1 MSQAPQ
7 GLAPE
12 PERPAFRPLVAPE
25 ESAPE
30 LTLRALLLGA
40 VLGLVFGVASTY
52 LALKVGLTVS
62 ASVPIA
68 VIAIAALKRRRDQRA
83 ILEHNITQTTGSA
96 GESVAAAVVFTV
108 PALVF
113 LGYPLAIGS
122 TTMIALVGGIL
133 GVLMMVPLRRYLI
146 VKEHGRLRY
155 PEGKACAEILRVG
168 ELGGTSAR
176 KVFNGMGVGAV
187 LKATQAILGGIV
199 PTVGTKLSALFGK
212 RLAYFEKSFVGCDF
226 DPALLG
232 VGYIIGYR
240 TSLIMVA
247 GSLMSALILIPLIY
261 TFGAGNPNLFGF
273 GTKPIGEMGYSE
285 IYSAYARHIGAGA
298 VATGGIISLLRALP
312 AIHSALWSSAR
323 GLLGGSGGQ
332 AGVARTERDT
342 PLPILLGGALGLV
355 ALIWLTPMFEMPLLG
370 AVLILA
376 FGFLFAVV
384 SSRVTGEVGS
394 TSNPLSGMTIAVL
407 MGTCG
412 IFLYLGWT
420 EPMHKKLA
428 LTIGAVVCIAV
439 SQAGTCSQDLKTG
452 FLVGATPVRQQG
464 ALVVGVLTSVL
475 AVGSTAYLLNLSK
488 TTDVALA
495 ARFPVA
501 EASLEG
507 RSSVHPRVED
517 AEGALRVLPDELTL
531 TRLELAELPAGAA
544 LEPGSY
550 LVDPATK
557 EAVYRRHD
565 GIGSD
570 ALAAPQAS
578 LMSTVIAGILDQKLP
593 WDLIL
598 IGAAIALFMELLG
611 IGSLT
616 FAVGLYLKVQ
626 YTAPVFLGGLVRK
639 LADRAYRR
647 VPDADE
653 EPEGTLFSSGLIA
666 GAALVGVLAAM
677 QGFLPGYDGDTGLVE
692 GVAFLA
698 HLPFGALGDGDV
710 GNAVGA
716 AFLVL
721 LGFLMFRS
729 ARGSAVRG

>member
-1 MSQAPQ
+1 MSDQPT
-7 GLAPE
+7 GFE
-12 PERPAFRPLVAPE
+12 PLVPAGE
-25 ESAPE
+25 QQPE
-30 LTLRALLLGA
+30 LTLRAILLGA
-40 VLGLVFGVASTY
+40 ILGLVFGVASTY

-68 VIAIAALKRRRDQRA
+68 VVAIALLKPRGGKRA
-83 ILEHNITQTTGSA
+83 ILEHNISQTTGSA

-108 PALVF
+108 PALIF
-113 LGYPLAIGS
+113 LGHPMSIGG
-122 TTMIALVGGIL
+122 TTLIALAGGVL

-146 VKEHGRLRY
+146 VKEHGKLRY

-168 ELGGTSAR
+168 ELGGTSAK
-176 KVFNGMGVGAV
+176 KVFLGMGIGAAF
-187 LKATQAILGGIV
+187 KALQAILGGV
-199 PTVGTKLSALFGK
+199 VGTVGTTLNFGSDK
-212 RLAYFEKSFVGCDF
+212 VLTYFKKSFLGCDF

-247 GSLMSALILIPLIY
+247 GSLMTSLIVIPLIY
-261 TFGAGNPNLFGF
+261 TFGAGNPDLFGF
-273 GTKPIGEMGYSE
+273 GTKPIGEMSHSE

-298 VATGGIISLLRALP
+298 VATGGIFSLLRALP
-312 AIHSALWSSAR
+312 AIRSALWNSAK
-323 GLLGGSGGQ
+323 GMFGGGGG
-332 AGVARTERDT
+332 ASAERTDRDT
-342 PLPILLGGALGLV
+342 PLPVLALGALGLV
-355 ALIWLTPMFEMPLLG
+355 ALIWLTPMFEMPLVG
-370 AVLILA
+370 AVMILF

-412 IFLYLGWT
+412 IFLLADWGDPT
-420 EPMHKKLA
+420 HKKLA

-464 ALVVGVLTSVL
+464 ALVIGVLTSVL
-475 AVGSTAYLLNLSK
+475 AVGSTAYVLNMSS
-488 TTDVALA
+488 TRDEAIA
-495 ARFPVA
+495 APFAVA
-501 EASLEG
+501 ERALEG
-507 RSSVHPRVED
+507 RSHVEPRLEKGQTPVAAD
-517 AEGALRVLPDELTL
+517 LIL
-531 TRLELAELPAGAA
+531 TRLDLADLPKDRGLA
-544 LEPGSY
+544 PGNY
-550 LVDPATK
+550 LVDAANK
-557 EAVYRRHD
+557 QVVYHRKD

-570 ALAAPQAS
+570 RLSAPQAS
-578 LMSTVIAGILDQKLP
+578 LMATMINGILDQKLP

-598 IGAAIALFMELLG
+598 IGAAIAIFMELLG

-626 YTAPVFLGGLVRK
+626 YTMPVFVGGLVRK
-639 LADRAYRR
+639 IADRRYKR

-666 GAALVGVLAAM
+666 GAAILGVFAAM
-677 QGFLPGYDGDTGLVE
+677 QGAVDGFDEDTGLIP

-698 HLPFGALGDGDV
+698 KLPFGAMSEYPNFAQGFGVFVL
-710 GNAVGA
+710 A
-716 AFLVL
+716 L

-729 ARGSAVRG
+729 ARPSSGKPE

>member
-1 MSQAPQ
+1 M
-7 GLAPE
+7 
-12 PERPAFRPLVAPE
+12 VAPGDDQ
-25 ESAPE
+25 PE
-30 LTLRALLLGA
+30 LTLRSLSLGA

-68 VIAIAALKRRRDQRA
+68 VVAIAVLRARNGKRA

-108 PALVF
+108 PALIF
-113 LGYPLAIGS
+113 LGYPMDIGS

-168 ELGGTSAR
+168 ELGGTSAK
-176 KVFNGMGVGAV
+176 KVFVGMGVGA
-187 LKATQAILGGIV
+187 LFKAAQAIFGGVIA
-199 PTVGTKLSALFGK
+199 TVGAKLSALPK
-212 RLAYFEKSFVGCDF
+212 AKLTYFDKSYVGCDF

-247 GSLMSALILIPLIY
+247 GSLMTALILIPLIY
-261 TFGAGNPNLFGF
+261 TFGAGNPEIFGF
-273 GTKPIGEMGYSE
+273 GTKPIAEMDWQE
-285 IYSAYARHIGAGA
+285 IYAAYARHIGAGA
-298 VATGGIISLLRALP
+298 VAAGGILSLIKALP
-312 AIHSALWSSAR
+312 AIHSALWNSAK
-323 GLLGGSGGQ
+323 GLFGGGAS
-332 AGVARTERDT
+332 ANAVRTERDT
-342 PLPILLGGALGLV
+342 PLPILLVGAVGLV

-412 IFLYLGWT
+412 IFLLNGWT
-420 EPMHKKLA
+420 DPMHKKLA

-464 ALVVGVLTSVL
+464 ALVIGVLTSVL
-475 AVGSTAYLLNLSK
+475 AVGSTAYLLNLSATYDEPL
-488 TTDVALA
+488 TTTFA
-495 ARFPVA
+495 AS
-501 EASLEG
+501 EASLSG
-507 RSSVHPRVED
+507 RNEVHPRVRGEQGTKSS
-517 AEGALRVLPDELTL
+517 ERSLTL
-531 TRLELAELPAGAA
+531 TRLDLSDLPEGAA
-544 LEPGSY
+544 LEPGNY
-550 LVDPATK
+550 LVDSSTR
-557 EAVYRRHD
+557 EVVYRRHD
-565 GIGSD
+565 GIGGGKLS
-570 ALAAPQAS
+570 APQAS
-578 LMSTVIAGILDQKLP
+578 LMATVISGILDQRLP

-598 IGAAIALFMELLG
+598 IGAAIALFMELIG
-611 IGSLT
+611 ISSLT
-616 FAVGLYLKVQ
+616 FAVGLYLKLQ

-639 LADRAYRR
+639 LADRAYKR

-666 GAALVGVLAAM
+666 GAAIVGVLAAM
-677 QGFLPGYDGDTGLVE
+677 QGFLPGFDDDTGLVPSF
-692 GVAFLA
+692 AFLA
-698 HLPFGALGDGDV
+698 DFSFGANGEERTGNWVGLGV
-710 GNAVGA
+710 
-716 AFLVL
+716 LVL
-721 LGFLMFRS
+721 LGFMMFRG
-729 ARGSAVRG
+729 ARPSTPASQEPSGGE